1 MEPNIAHLSSFHVAG
16 LTVRTNNRDES
27 TQDRAKI
34 PGLWNR
40 FFSDNVAEKIPQR
53 LTDAPIVGVYSDY
66 DSDASGAY
74 DVTAGVSV
82 STPNRNFDNV
92 GIQAGKYMVFEAR
105 GAMPAAVI
113 QAWGTIWAYF
123 EAHPQV
129 QRCYATDFES
139 YGGPDEVQIHIGI
152 VS

>member
-27 TQDRAKI
+27 TQDSAKI
-34 PGLWNR
+34 PDLWGR

-53 LTDAPIVGVYSDY
+53 VPDAPIVGVYSNY
-66 DSDASGAY
+66 ESDASGAY

-82 STPNRNFDNV
+82 STPNRDFDNV
-92 GIQAGKYMVFEAR
+92 EIQAGKYMVFEAR
-105 GAMPAAVI
+105 GTMPAAVI
-113 QAWGTIWAYF
+113 QTWGAIWAYF
-123 EAHPQV
+123 EEHPQV
-129 QRCYATDFES
+129 QRSYATDFES
-139 YGGPDEVQIHIGI
+139 YGGPDEVKIHIGI

>member
-27 TQDRAKI
+27 TQDNAKI
-34 PGLWNR
+34 PDVWGR
-40 FFSDNVAEKIPQR
+40 FFSDSVAEKIPQR
-53 LTDAPIVGVYSDY
+53 VPDAPIVGVYSAY
-66 DSDASGAY
+66 ESDASGAY

-82 STPNRNFDNV
+82 STPNPDFDNV
-92 GIQAGKYMVFEAR
+92 KIQAGKYMVFEAR
-105 GAMPAAVI
+105 GPMPAAVI

-123 EAHPQV
+123 EAHPLV
-129 QRCYATDFES
+129 QRSYATDFES